1 MAKTY
6 FSLEGCMPP
15 EAFER
20 IHKKFADKYF
30 IDEFSYENNKRH
42 FSISGIY
49 WAYSVVKQFL
59 EDFAVCLKKQKL
71 DDVYICRLNKGF
83 DSEIWAIS
91 KHGIKCF
98 DMHDVIQH
106 AIAQIQETA
115 FAARNMAPLDHL
127 PATKHAVALDHPTH
141 RIDLVVGPHDI
152 EREIKNHVTV
162 EEEIVRWKVKIITL

>member
-15 EAFER
+15 EAFEYIR
-20 IHKKFADKYF
+20 KKFADKSF
-30 IDEFSYENNKRH
+30 IDEFSYENSERH

-71 DDVYICRLNKGF
+71 DDIYICRLNKGF

-98 DMHDVIQH
+98 DLHDVIRYV
-106 AIAQIQETA
+106 IAQVQKTA
-115 FAARNMAPLDHL
+115 FAARNVAPLDHF
-127 PATKHAVALDHPTH
+127 PATKHAVDLDCPTH
-141 RIDLVVGPHDI
+141 KHD
-152 EREIKNHVTV
+152 TV
-162 EEEIVRWKVKIITL
+162 EEEIVRWTVKVINL